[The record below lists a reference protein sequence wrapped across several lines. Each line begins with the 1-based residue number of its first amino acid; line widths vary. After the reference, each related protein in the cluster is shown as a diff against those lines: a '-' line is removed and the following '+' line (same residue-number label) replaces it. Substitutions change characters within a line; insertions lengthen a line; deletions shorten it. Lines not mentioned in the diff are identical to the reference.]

1 MNVIGGILTTLKR
14 IDEILKVNQNI
25 QTYLNRIYSDCD
37 VSLIITTGLIFLNLN
52 IGHNSLRIK
61 RFL

>member
-25 QTYLNRIYSDCD
+25 QTYLNRIDSDCD